1 MSEAS
6 PRAGP
11 PQGRGLLGLADGLTI
26 ARLPLAAAFVLAP
39 GVTIRLVV
47 LAVAGLTDLSDG
59 WVARRW
65 GGSRLG
71 AFLDPVADKIFV
83 AAAFAVVL
91 LSGRLVWWEVALVLL
106 RDILATLA
114 FLYTVATR
122 RPVAIPARAGGKAV
136 TLLQMTTLFAFILD
150 SSYLRPVAYAA
161 AAVGAYA
168 VYDYTRAIPTGT
180 RSVGA

>member
-11 PQGRGLLGLADGLTI
+11 PQGRGLLGLADALTI
-26 ARLPLAAAFVLAP
+26 ARLPLAVAFVL
-39 GVTIRLVV
+39 GRSTDTRLVV
-47 LAVAGLTDLSDG
+47 LAVAGATDLSDG

-71 AFLDPVADKIFV
+71 AFLDPVADKIFA
-83 AAAFAVVL
+83 AAAFFVVL
-91 LSGRLVWWEVALVLL
+91 LSGELAWWEIVLVLL

-114 FLYTVATR
+114 FLYTVVTR

-150 SSYLRPVAYAA
+150 SPYLRPVAYAA
-161 AAVGAYA
+161 AAVGLYA
-168 VYDYTRAIPTGT
+168 IYDYTRAIPTGT

>member
-6 PRAGP
+6 PRPGA
-11 PQGRGLLGLADGLTI
+11 PQGRGLFGVADALTV
-26 ARLPLAAAFVLAP
+26 ARLPLAFAFVLGTGA
-39 GVTIRLVV
+39 VARLVI

-83 AAAFAVVL
+83 AAAFGVVL
-91 LSGRLVWWEVALVLL
+91 FSGTLAWWEVGLVLL
-106 RDILATLA
+106 RDLLATLA
-114 FLYTVATR
+114 FIYTVATG
-122 RPVAIPARAGGKAV
+122 RPASLPARAGGKAV
-136 TLLQMTTLFAFILD
+136 TLLQMLTLFAFILD
-150 SSYLRPVAYAA
+150 SPYLRPVAYAA

-168 VYDYTRAIPTGT
+168 VYDYTRAIPTDR
-180 RSVGA
+180 RSLGA

>member
-11 PQGRGLLGLADGLTI
+11 PQGRGLLGIADVLTI
-26 ARLPLAAAFVLAP
+26 ARRPLAAVFVVEHGSAVRLIVLA
-39 GVTIRLVV
+39 L
-47 LAVAGLTDLSDG
+47 AGLTDLSDG

-91 LSGRLVWWEVALVLL
+91 LSGELAWWEIALVLL

-122 RPVAIPARAGGKAV
+122 RPASLPARAGGKAV
-136 TLLQMTTLFAFILD
+136 TLLQMTALFAFILD
-150 SSYLRPVAYAA
+150 SAYLRPVAFAA
-161 AAVGAYA
+161 AAVGVYA
-168 VYDYTRAIPTGT
+168 IYDYTRAIPTDR

>member
-1 MSEAS
+1 MSEPS
-6 PRAGP
+6 PP
-11 PQGRGLLGLADGLTI
+11 SETPQGRALLGLADALTL
-26 ARLPLAAAFVLAP
+26 ARLPLAVAFVVQPTEWA
-39 GVTIRLVV
+39 RLVALL
-47 LAVAGLTDLSDG
+47 LAGMTDLSDG

-91 LSGRLVWWEVALVLL
+91 TSGVLTWWEIGLVLL

-122 RPVAIPARAGGKAV
+122 RPASLPARAGGKAV
-136 TLLQMTTLFAFILD
+136 TLLQLMTLFAFVLG
-150 SSYLRPVAYAA
+150 SPYLRPVAFAGA
-161 AAVGAYA
+161 PGGAYP
-168 VYDYTRAIPTGT
+168 I
-180 RSVGA
+180 

>member
-11 PQGRGLLGLADGLTI
+11 PQGRGLLGLADALTI
-26 ARLPLAAAFVLAP
+26 ARLPLAVAFILAP
-39 GVTIRLVV
+39 GTTGRLLV
-47 LAVAGLTDLSDG
+47 LALAALTDLSDG

-83 AAAFAVVL
+83 ATAFAVVF
-91 LSGRLVWWEVALVLL
+91 LSGRLAWWEVALVLL
-106 RDILATLA
+106 RDLLASLA
-114 FLYTVATR
+114 FLYTVVTR
-122 RPVAIPARAGGKAV
+122 RPVSIPARAGGKAV
-136 TLLQMTTLFAFILD
+136 TFLQMSTLFAYILE
-150 SSYLRPVAYAA
+150 SSYLRPVAWAA

-168 VYDYTRAIPTGT
+168 IYDYTRAIPTG
-180 RSVGA
+180 